1 MSLWIA
7 SETFLFHPEKPV
19 FTGDSIRKTVWNGL
33 SFKKNPYLCSKFF
46 VQTKA
51 DKMNNNETNEIM
63 DDDRHPCMLRPC
75 CTNIM

>member
-1 MSLWIA
+1 MIA
-7 SETFLFHPEKPV
+7 YGKLFGMDFL
-19 FTGDSIRKTVWNGL
+19 L
-33 SFKKNPYLCSKFF
+33 KKIPYLCSKFF

-63 DDDRHPCMLRPC
+63 DDDRHPCMLRLC